1 VRYPS
6 RSHRAKVAVTVEILV
21 PETDN
26 LHVCERISGD
36 WTRNHYARLA
46 LNRALG
52 LTEHDSGPSL
62 DQYEVVRA
70 YRSKHIEAG
79 LPLAGVTL
87 TPETTHIATTSG
99 TEDHDAV
106 SAESTDPSDSDSDD
120 AVVDIGRWDFV
131 VA

>member
-1 VRYPS
+1 MRYPS

-52 LTEHDSGPSL
+52 LTEHDTGPYL
-62 DQYEVVRA
+62 DQYEVVTA
-70 YRSKHIEAG
+70 YRSKHIEGG
-79 LPLAGVTL
+79 LPLAGVT
-87 TPETTHIATTSG
+87 PDTTRITTTSG
-99 TEDHDAV
+99 TEDHEAV

>member
-6 RSHRAKVAVTVEILV
+6 RDHRAKVAVTVELLI
-21 PETDN
+21 PETDS

-46 LNRALG
+46 LNRAFG
-52 LTEHDSGPSL
+52 LAPEDTSCDL
-62 DQYEVVRA
+62 TQYEIVRT
-70 YRSKHIEAG
+70 YRSKHIEGG
-79 LPLAGVTL
+79 LPLAGVT
-87 TPETTHIATTSG
+87 PDTTRITTTSG
-99 TEDHDAV
+99 TEDHDAA

-120 AVVDIGRWDFV
+120 AVVDAARWDFV